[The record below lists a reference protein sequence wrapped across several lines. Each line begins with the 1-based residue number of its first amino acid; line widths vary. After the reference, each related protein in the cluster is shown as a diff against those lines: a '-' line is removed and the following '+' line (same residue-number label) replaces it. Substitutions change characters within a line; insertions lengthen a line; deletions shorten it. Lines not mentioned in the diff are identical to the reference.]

1 MEHQGD
7 PNISLPTP
15 ISPGGSSNGSATASR
30 ASSVV
35 VDPTIYPGGSR
46 SLASISLHAF
56 CLGISLSTGLF
67 GTIYLV
73 YSGQRIWRLTEFIA
87 TLSLFHFL
95 EFFTTARW
103 NTSNA
108 KVSSYLLLSNGAAY
122 LTAHVSAIIE
132 IIVTSLFFPE
142 LQDLYSNKY
151 TIGLGLLLVIGG
163 QTIRSIAMAQA
174 GVSFNH
180 IPAKS
185 KKNDHVLVT
194 WGLYSYFRHPSYFG
208 YFFFA
213 IGTQIL
219 VGNKICSFAYLVVL
233 WFFFKDRIQS
243 MLSLCCVLCC
253 SAMLTTCSQMR
264 KKIWSSSL
272 VLIINATVRES
283 VLVYHSS
290 DRFLLYTFC
299 FLDTSLFPFAR
310 APPSVCETLCCDCQ
324 CHFVIDNGSTCQS
337 KAGFPMHR
345 VNLTPRNS
353 SRKQRQGQTAPSFS
367 FTNHI
372 YPCLPRICVKAL
384 FCSAS

>member
-1 MEHQGD
+1 MMMEHQGD

-35 VDPTIYPGGSR
+35 VDPAIYPGGSR

-103 NTSNA
+103 NTYNA

-151 TIGLGLLLVIGG
+151 TIGLGLLLEVGG

-233 WFFFKDRIQS
+233 WFFFKDRIQNEEED
-243 MLSLCCVLCC
+243 
-253 SAMLTTCSQMR
+253 
-264 KKIWSSSL
+264 L
-272 VLIINATVRES
+272 VKFFGADYQRYRER
-283 VLVYHSS
+283 VG
-290 DRFLLYTFC
+290 TGI
-299 FLDTSLFPFAR
+299 PFIR
-310 APPSVCETLCCDCQ
+310 
-324 CHFVIDNGSTCQS
+324 
-337 KAGFPMHR
+337 
-345 VNLTPRNS
+345 
-353 SRKQRQGQTAPSFS
+353 
-367 FTNHI
+367 
-372 YPCLPRICVKAL
+372 
-384 FCSAS
+384 

>member
-7 PNISLPTP
+7 PNISLPNP
-15 ISPGGSSNGSATASR
+15 ISPTGSSNGSATASR

-35 VDPTIYPGGSR
+35 VDPAIYPGGSR

-233 WFFFKDRIQS
+233 WFFFKDRIQNEEED
-243 MLSLCCVLCC
+243 
-253 SAMLTTCSQMR
+253 
-264 KKIWSSSL
+264 L
-272 VLIINATVRES
+272 VKFFGADYQRYRER
-283 VLVYHSS
+283 VG
-290 DRFLLYTFC
+290 TGI
-299 FLDTSLFPFAR
+299 PFIR
-310 APPSVCETLCCDCQ
+310 
-324 CHFVIDNGSTCQS
+324 
-337 KAGFPMHR
+337 
-345 VNLTPRNS
+345 
-353 SRKQRQGQTAPSFS
+353 
-367 FTNHI
+367 
-372 YPCLPRICVKAL
+372 
-384 FCSAS
+384 